1 LKFVYAFSFV
11 AAAMVAQPASAQS
24 GVSRAV
30 PPDAV
35 AFAAVARAAPE
46 AASATSRPID
56 QRQVSLPAVPAGLRT
71 SAALPPAEIVAKV
84 QPEAERPKVAPV
96 VAAPRTTPVRV
107 ARGGDLDR
115 DVRCLAQ
122 AVFHEARGEPLRGQ
136 RAVADVIMNRARS
149 GRWGSGACA
158 VVDAPSQ
165 FSNRW
170 SWRTPQLGVDAWD
183 RAIDIARDAVA
194 GAVSV
199 SGKLMNFRSAGM
211 GAARSGAMRIG
222 RHVFW

>member
-1 LKFVYAFSFV
+1 MKFVYAFSLV
-11 AAAMVAQPASAQS
+11 AAAMVAQSASAQS

-35 AFAAVARAAPE
+35 ASVAAARVAPE
-46 AASATSRPID
+46 AASVVSRPID
-56 QRQVSLPAVPAGLRT
+56 QRQVSFPALPAGLKT
-71 SAALPPAEIVAKV
+71 SAALPPADTIAKV
-84 QPEAERPKVAPV
+84 QPEAEKPKAAPV
-96 VAAPRTTPVRV
+96 VAPRAAPVLT
-107 ARGGDLDR
+107 ARAGDLDR

-149 GRWGSGACA
+149 GKWGSGACA
-158 VVDAPSQ
+158 VVNAPSQ

-170 SWRTPQLGVDAWD
+170 SWRAPQLGVDAWD

-211 GAARSGAMRIG
+211 GAGGSGAMRIG